1 MGVDIHPSAVVSPR
15 AKIADGVTIGP
26 CSVIGE
32 KVTVGRD
39 TVIGSHVAI
48 DGSTVMGEKN
58 RIYPFVSIGF
68 PPQDIGYK
76 GEDTRV
82 VIGDENIIREFVT
95 INRATTKQDRVTII
109 GSRNYLM
116 AYAHIAHDCILGNSI
131 IMSNA
136 ATLGGHIEIGDH
148 AIIGGLVAI
157 HQFVRIGTYAF
168 IGGKSATVKDIPP
181 FMMASG
187 DRAKLYGLNT
197 RGLKREGFSQEKI
210 DNLRKAYK
218 IIWRD
223 RHLLHEAVERVRRE
237 IPPFKELEI
246 LLEFLANSKRGV
258 AR

>member
-15 AKIADGVTIGP
+15 ANIAEGVTIGP

-32 KVTVGRD
+32 KVTLGKD

-116 AYAHIAHDCILGNSI
+116 AYAHVAHDCILGNSI

-210 DNLRKAYK
+210 ERYPLLRNCRCCL
-218 IIWRD
+218 I
-223 RHLLHEAVERVRRE
+223 
-237 IPPFKELEI
+237 
-246 LLEFLANSKRGV
+246 S
-258 AR
+258 